1 VSTPTPQTH
10 TMMKAWFDRMLFP
23 LTRPGRAVK
32 ALESSP
38 PDRLQATVL
47 HCMATQDL
55 SSLRP
60 DDQFSEA
67 LAAARTRLTA
77 WFDEGDALQVQCRVT
92 WRNECPD
99 GCVLEHINMTLGQR
113 MSVEWLKRQLV
124 REATLRVAKT
134 SSAERSE
141 LAACVMASEDVEV
154 ALGGCPLGD
163 DAQMLQ
169 DLEVETEA
177 TLEVVID
184 YEALRSK
191 VDARPDTQ
199 QHITVTTPVS
209 VAVLIVL
216 LSGGNHRSEQKARGR
231 SRGRKAAEEGRTR
244 EKGKRKGREKKD
256 RATAA
261 EGERRR
267 SAETRGPEVGCGN
280 PTSAAIHCFQKPSAN
295 CDCPLRILIC
305 EVLASLLFPL

>member
-1 VSTPTPQTH
+1 MGQTH

-77 WFDEGDALQVQCRVT
+77 WFDEGDALRVQCRVS

-169 DLEVETEA
+169 DLEVETIEA
-177 TLEVVID
+177 SRKQ
-184 YEALRSK
+184 EAEAEAEKQRRKEEQERK
-191 VDARPDTQ
+191 V
-199 QHITVTTPVS
+199 
-209 VAVLIVL
+209 
-216 LSGGNHRSEQKARGR
+216 
-231 SRGRKAAEEGRTR
+231 R
-244 EKGKRKGREKKD
+244 EK
-256 RATAA
+256 A
-261 EGERRR
+261 ERRR
-267 SAETRGPEVGCGN
+267 TERQQRKAREDARRRHEAQKWD
-280 PTSAAIHCFQKPSAN
+280 AAIRRRQQSIAFRNPVPIATVPCGY
-295 CDCPLRILIC
+295 
-305 EVLASLLFPL
+305 

>member
-1 VSTPTPQTH
+1 MGPTPQTH

-77 WFDEGDALQVQCRVT
+77 WFDEGDALRVQCRVS

-141 LAACVMASEDVEV
+141 LAACAMASEDVEV

-191 VDARPDTQ
+191 VETIEASRKQ
-199 QHITVTTPVS
+199 EAEAEAEKQ
-209 VAVLIVL
+209 
-216 LSGGNHRSEQKARGR
+216 RRKEEQE
-231 SRGRKAAEEGRTR
+231 RKVR
-244 EKGKRKGREKKD
+244 E
-256 RATAA
+256 RA
-261 EGERRR
+261 ERRS

>member
-1 VSTPTPQTH
+1 
-10 TMMKAWFDRMLFP
+10 MMKAWFDRMLFP

-92 WRNECPD
+92 WRNEGPD

-191 VDARPDTQ
+191 VETIEASRKQEAEAEAEKQRRKEEQERQQRKAREDARRRHEAHYWD
-199 QHITVTTPVS
+199 
-209 VAVLIVL
+209 
-216 LSGGNHRSEQKARGR
+216 
-231 SRGRKAAEEGRTR
+231 AAI
-244 EKGKRKGREKKD
+244 
-256 RATAA
+256 
-261 EGERRR
+261 RRR
-267 SAETRGPEVGCGN
+267 QQSIAFRNPVPIATVPCGY
-280 PTSAAIHCFQKPSAN
+280 
-295 CDCPLRILIC
+295 
-305 EVLASLLFPL
+305 

>member
-1 VSTPTPQTH
+1 
-10 TMMKAWFDRMLFP
+10 MMKAWFDRMLFP

-77 WFDEGDALQVQCRVT
+77 WFDEGDALQVQCRVS

-184 YEALRSK
+184 YETLRSK
-191 VDARPDTQ
+191 VETIEAR
-199 QHITVTTPVS
+199 
-209 VAVLIVL
+209 
-216 LSGGNHRSEQKARGR
+216 RKEEQE
-231 SRGRKAAEEGRTR
+231 RKVR
-244 EKGKRKGREKKD
+244 EK
-256 RATAA
+256 A
-261 EGERRR
+261 ERRR
-267 SAETRGPEVGCGN
+267 TERQQRKAREDARRRHEAHYWD
-280 PTSAAIHCFQKPSAN
+280 AAIRRRQQSIAFRNPVPIATVPCGY
-295 CDCPLRILIC
+295 
-305 EVLASLLFPL
+305 